1 MGADTN
7 EAKVVTY
14 ILELP
19 FSLPI
24 PNDWQMSPLLLRSAG
39 WEGWTGRDFWHL
51 LERSGPGSLP
61 EHAMPGTQI
70 RFRRVSIKAAAPLRA
85 VDEAFADKVIPLL
98 NRRERLA
105 RWWGLK
111 HADRGLEFMR
121 SVVSISVF
129 VAPGDI
135 PDLDT
140 EQELDWLRDN
150 FYTGLAE
157 LNRFLTALS
166 MAAADWRVGRL
177 GAGQL
182 PPLLPIVIDHVKPG
196 DSPGRYPIHLTV
208 SIRPDAPEPKT
219 TSDPP
224 PDFGWGAQAMLSGA
238 NGGIEPYLDF
248 FALIED
254 AWAYSLL
261 GESTRCV
268 IAIGTAV
275 EVLVST
281 TLREGGVRLNWSA
294 DEISKASAAWLQ
306 KQVTTH
312 LAKLLGK
319 AIDVKDSSKSWG
331 AWWSTAYQLRNEA
344 VHGGRQLS
352 ASDAVAAKTATARLM
367 RELRADLGR
376 QPALADLADAIKI
389 NFTEADHDYRWR
401 LVSVLPFSLRRIVD
415 AEAVLDQFERAIPA

>member
-1 MGADTN
+1 MGNAND

-24 PNDWQMSPLLLRSAG
+24 PHDWQMSPLLKRTAG

-51 LERSGPGSLP
+51 LERPGPGSLP

-70 RFRRVSIKAAAPLRA
+70 RFRRVSVKTAAPLRA
-85 VDEAFADKVIPLL
+85 ADEAFADKVIPLL

-105 RWWGLK
+105 RWWSLK
-111 HADRGLEFMR
+111 RADRGIEFMR

-135 PDLDT
+135 PDTDT
-140 EQELDWLRDN
+140 EEELDWLRDN

-196 DSPGRYPIHLTV
+196 DSPGRWPIHLTV
-208 SIRPDAPEPKT
+208 SIRPDAPELKT
-219 TSDPP
+219 TSEPL
-224 PDFGWGAQAMLSGA
+224 PDFGWRAQAMLSGA
-238 NGGIEPYLDF
+238 NHGIEPYMEF

-268 IAIGTAV
+268 ISIGTAV

-281 TLREGGVRLNWSA
+281 TIREGGARLDWSA
-294 DEISKASAAWLQ
+294 EEISKASAAWLQ

-312 LAKLLGK
+312 LAQLLGK
-319 AIDVKDSSKSWG
+319 AINVEDSSTSWG
-331 AWWSTAYQLRNEA
+331 AWWSSAYRLRNEA
-344 VHGGRQLS
+344 IHDGCQLGS
-352 ASDAVAAKTATARLM
+352 DDAVAAKKATAQLM
-367 RELRADLGR
+367 RELRADLAK
-376 QPALADLADAIKI
+376 QEALADLSSALKI
-389 NFTEADHDYRWR
+389 NFTEADQDYRWR
-401 LVSVLPFSLRRIVD
+401 LVHVLPFSLRQIQK
-415 AEAVLDQFERAIPA
+415 AGAAMSWKP

>member
-1 MGADTN
+1 MARDGN

-24 PNDWQMSPLLLRSAG
+24 PNDWQMSPLLRRSSSWG
-39 WEGWTGRDFWHL
+39 DWTGRDFWQL
-51 LERSGPGSLP
+51 LERTGPGSLP
-61 EHAMPGTQI
+61 EQAMPGTQI
-70 RFRRVSIKAAAPLRA
+70 RFRRVSIKTAAPLRA
-85 VDEAFADKVIPLL
+85 ADEAFADKVTPLL

-105 RWWGLK
+105 RWWGLRR
-111 HADRGLEFMR
+111 ADRGIEFMR

-129 VAPGDI
+129 VAPGDV
-135 PDLDT
+135 PDNDT
-140 EQELDWLRDN
+140 EQELDWLREQ
-150 FYTGLAE
+150 FYVGLAE

-196 DSPGRYPIHLTV
+196 DPPGRWPIHLTV

-219 TSDPP
+219 DSQPP
-224 PDFGWGAQAMLSGA
+224 PDFGWRAQGMLSGA
-238 NGGIEPYLDF
+238 AHGIEPYMEF

-268 IAIGTAV
+268 ISIGTAV

-281 TLREGGVRLNWSA
+281 TLREGGARLGWSA

-306 KQVTTH
+306 QQVTTH

-319 AIDVKDSSKSWG
+319 AIEVEDSSTPWG
-331 AWWSTAYQLRNEA
+331 AWWSSAYGLRNQAE
-344 VHGGRQLS
+344 
-352 ASDAVAAKTATARLM
+352 AVAAKNATARLM
-367 RELRADLGR
+367 RTLRADLAG
-376 QPALADLADAIKI
+376 QQALAELAGAIKI
-389 NFTEADHDYRWR
+389 NFTDADQDYRWR
-401 LVSVLPFSLRRIVD
+401 LVDVLPFSLRRIRKI
-415 AEAVLDQFERAIPA
+415 EAAGSWEA